1 MEHIRFENGVLYA
14 LDQRALPVKEEMIA
28 LETVDDVAEAIR
40 TLLVRGAPLIG
51 VSAAYGM
58 AISAKRHAA
67 LESDAFKAALHADK
81 ELLAGTRPTA
91 VNLFWALERCERE
104 ILRALSENGGDVSAA
119 AAFAQRL
126 ACEMHEEDVALC
138 RKIGENGAT
147 LLFDGARVLTHCN
160 AGALATA
167 GYGTALGVLRAAK
180 EQGMNLKVYADE
192 TRPLLQGARLTA
204 YELYK
209 DGFDVTLLC
218 DNMAATLLR
227 DGKIDRVI
235 VGADRIALNG
245 DTANK
250 IGTYGLS
257 VLCKAHGVPLTI
269 AAPLSTIDAS
279 LESGAQIPIEHR
291 AGEEVGHF
299 FGVQTAPEGISFYN
313 PAFDVTPWE
322 NIDSIVTEYGVLKP
336 PFTEKIRALFGK

>member
-1 MEHIRFENGVLYA
+1 MEHISFENGVLYA
-14 LDQRALPVKEEMIA
+14 LDQRALPVREEMIA
-28 LETVDDVAEAIR
+28 LKTVEDVADAIR

-58 AISAKRHAA
+58 AISAQHHKTLEKEAFCAA
-67 LESDAFKAALHADK
+67 LRADK
-81 ELLAGTRPTA
+81 DLLAGTRPTA

-104 ILRALSENGGDVSAA
+104 ILRVLEQNGGDTVAA
-119 AAFAQRL
+119 ATFAEKL
-126 ACEMHEEDVALC
+126 AREMHEEDVALC
-138 RKIGENGAT
+138 RKIGANGAT
-147 LLFDGARVLTHCN
+147 LLFDGASVLTHCN

-180 EQGMNLKVYADE
+180 EQGMKLKVYADE

-269 AAPLSTIDAS
+269 AAPLSTIDS
-279 LESGAQIPIEHR
+279 SIETGAQIPIEHR

-322 NIDSIVTEYGVLKP
+322 NIDSIVTEFGVLKP
-336 PFTEKIRALFGK
+336 PFTEKIRALFEK